1 MDLDTTVQV
10 MVRVVAVVVVN
21 CKSDNI
27 GDRPSFHAIFH
38 GVKHKQVTNL
48 LFSILI
54 ESVLR
59 TSPATGIMHL

>member
-38 GVKHKQVTNL
+38 GVKHKQKSQTYY
-48 LFSILI
+48 SQY
-54 ESVLR
+54 
-59 TSPATGIMHL
+59 